1 LLCSLPG
8 TDVRVATD
16 GNKVLV
22 RIL

>member
-8 TDVRVATD
+8 TDVRVATE
-16 GNKVLV
+16 GNRVLV